1 MAIIKYPYTN
11 LHELNLDWIIE
22 QLGKDG
28 PVISINGKNGI
39 VVLTGEDIARAVGSS
54 ETIASALSAQG
65 TSLQSV
71 QTKLGVTPL
80 PTIAQTVTGAIAE
93 NTTDIANL
101 DDTMGSTALPTTAQ
115 TVTGAIAEHESDIG
129 TLTTEMAKKANI
141 QSKAVQANTS
151 ETFPNLTAG
160 SLIFISRYSVSLYA
174 LYMVD
179 LVGTITLIAGSNPT
193 TSLTLENGTLTVV
206 NESAAWCSCTVIIP

>member
-28 PVISINGKNGI
+28 PVVSINGKNGI
-39 VVLTGEDIARAVGSS
+39 VVLTGEDIVRAAGSS
-54 ETIASALSAQG
+54 ETIAAALSAQG
-65 TSLQSV
+65 TSLQSI

-101 DDTMGSTALPTTAQ
+101 DDAIGSTALPTTAQ
-115 TVTGAIAEHESDIG
+115 TITGAIAEHETDIEN
-129 TLTTEMAKKANI
+129 LTTEMAKKANI
-141 QSKAVQANTS
+141 QYKGIQGNTT
-151 ETFPNLTAG
+151 ETFPNLTVG

-179 LVGTITLIAGSNPT
+179 LVGNITLIAGNNST
-193 TSLTLENGTLTVV
+193 VSLTLENGTLTVV
-206 NESAAWCSCTVIIP
+206 NESAAGCACTVIIP